1 MINRIASS
9 ILIYVFLFALSAAV
23 VLNKL
28 EQKNNVV
35 TNCLQNHDVQ
45 TCVDFA
51 HKVFYT
57 N

>member
-1 MINRIASS
+1 MIGRIASS
-9 ILIYVFLFALSAAV
+9 ILIYIFLFALSAAV
-23 VLNKL
+23 ILNKL

-35 TNCLQNHDVQ
+35 TNCLQNYDVQ